1 MPCRSW
7 GSGAMAAAA
16 GASVTTGDR
25 STWAAFAAPLAAAR
39 DAGVAGVAFVN
50 GRGQVLHS
58 EGGLAKALPA
68 VRTACGERRRD
79 CSCGLNA
86 RHLHRTDAAAAFP
99 QGSMAAIL
107 SGRFDFA
114 PPTQA
119 APRDPTRA
127 AEHAVGAAR
136 RDGASIVLGA
146 RKFLVTEAD
155 HCDLL
160 AVSAAP
166 GGGVPLGVFLAA
178 VPFGAVAVLFR

>member
-1 MPCRSW
+1 MTLALLVSRS
-7 GSGAMAAAA
+7 STDVAKCCTQRAASRKHCPRYVPHAASAAAIA
-16 GASVTTGDR
+16 AVVSAHVTRT
-25 STWAAFAAPLAAAR
+25 
-39 DAGVAGVAFVN
+39 DA
-50 GRGQVLHS
+50 
-58 EGGLAKALPA
+58 
-68 VRTACGERRRD
+68 
-79 CSCGLNA
+79 
-86 RHLHRTDAAAAFP
+86 DAAAAFP
-99 QGSMAAIL
+99 QGSVAAIL